1 MGKLFDTILLPL
13 EYIFPFIH
21 DHPGIFGIVL
31 CSLIFCTCAYFL
43 RKHALR
49 VKAQEKEG
57 QEKYIALIDRLD
69 EIEKL
74 LIDQNKFLSDVQQQ
88 MITLRKKEGSEKRG
102 EGL

>member
-13 EYIFPFIH
+13 GYIFPFIH
-21 DHPGIFGIVL
+21 DHPWIFGIVL
-31 CSLIFCTCAYFL
+31 CSLIFCACAYFL

-74 LIDQNKFLSDVQQQ
+74 LTDQNKFLFAMQQQ
-88 MITLRKKEGSEKRG
+88 MITLRKKEVSKK
-102 EGL
+102 EGKGL